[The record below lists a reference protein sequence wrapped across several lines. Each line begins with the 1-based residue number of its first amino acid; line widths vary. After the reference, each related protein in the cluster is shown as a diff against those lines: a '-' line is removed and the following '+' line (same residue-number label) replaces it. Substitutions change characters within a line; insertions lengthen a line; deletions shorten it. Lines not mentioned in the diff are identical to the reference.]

1 MAREGL
7 SAEAGSAADLRRRGR
22 EDGRQALRLRLAGA
36 SADYI
41 DGALQN
47 PALGREEVVLLL
59 RNRAVPAEVLA
70 RIGRDRR
77 LTRYREVR
85 AALVEHPRTPF
96 VIARN
101 QLPHLFWRDLAA
113 VSANVRLSPVVRRDA
128 DAILGR
134 RLPELA
140 LGEAITLARVAGRGL
155 VTLLRDEGDPRVLR
169 ALAGNPRA
177 TEADVV
183 RMAAR
188 KDAPPAFLEWV
199 AGSSHWCVR
208 RGVRLAVLRHPRT
221 PAPAALRLVA
231 RIPRS
236 DLEILRRDPAVPRL
250 VRVAVERRALSRSAP
265 VRPAPTD
272 LH

>member
-7 SAEAGSAADLRRRGR
+7 SAGAGSAAGMRQSGR
-22 EDGRQALRLRLAGA
+22 EDGRSDLRLRLSGA
-36 SADYI
+36 SADYLE
-41 DGALQN
+41 GALQN
-47 PALGREEVVLLL
+47 PGLGPEEVVLLL
-59 RNRAVPAEVLA
+59 RNRSVKAEVLA
-70 RIGRDRR
+70 RIGRDRS
-77 LTRYREVR
+77 LTRHREVR
-85 AALVEHPRTPF
+85 VALVEHPLTPF
-96 VIARN
+96 VTARM
-101 QLPHLFWRDLAA
+101 QLPFLFWRDLAA

-155 VTLLRDEGDPRVLR
+155 VTLLRDEGDPRILR

-183 RMAAR
+183 RMAVR

-199 AGSSHWCVR
+199 AGSSHWCAR
-208 RGVRLAVLRHPRT
+208 RSVRLAVLRHPRT
-221 PAPAALRLVA
+221 PAPAALRCVA
-231 RIPRS
+231 KIPRS

-250 VRVAVERRALSRSAP
+250 VRVAAERRALSRSAP

-272 LH
+272 RH